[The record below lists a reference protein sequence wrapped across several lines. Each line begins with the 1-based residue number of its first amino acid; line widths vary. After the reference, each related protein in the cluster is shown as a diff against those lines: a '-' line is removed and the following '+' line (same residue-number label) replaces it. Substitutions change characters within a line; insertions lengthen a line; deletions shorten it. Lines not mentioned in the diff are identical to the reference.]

1 MRKILYFL
9 GAMLALVSCADNFQ
23 VKGLSSV
30 HYLEGKTL
38 YLKAFVGD
46 KLEEMDSCKVVHGKF
61 SFSGNVDSVVMA
73 TLYVGDECVM
83 PLVLETGKLTVD
95 IGEAEQNVTGSELND
110 SLFCFIKKKTVIDKQ
125 MNELYRKESR
135 MIMDG
140 IDHETIVTQLN
151 EEARVL
157 MEETD
162 ALVTKFITSNY
173 DNVLGPGVF
182 MIVTSDMQYPVL
194 TPQIEQIM
202 LNATTRF
209 KSHPYV
215 EEYISVAEENMEKL
229 NAVEE

>member
-1 MRKILYFL
+1 MRKVLYLL
-9 GAMLALVSCADNFQ
+9 GAMLALASCADNFH

-140 IDHETIVTQLN
+140 IDHETIVAQLN

-182 MIVTSDMQYPVL
+182 MIVTSGMQYPVL

-202 LNATTRF
+202 LNATSRF